1 MAINFGDFRDG
12 IEMEAIKR
20 LDATDDI
27 RSSVLYMLTDIF
39 DLVETCGG
47 DAEIARVAA
56 VQALVAAAANIATEE
71 INEDGLARVPH
82 GQFCRMADGLWK
94 AMLDEKDDTEH

>member
-20 LDATDDI
+20 LDA
-27 RSSVLYMLTDIF
+27 SVLYMLTDIF

-47 DAEIARVAA
+47 DAEIVRVAA